1 MKNHKFAVVAALALG
16 VLEIAA
22 PAKATTY
29 TATINTSA
37 LAGSAVQFAWDL
49 IGNGAQANT
58 VTISNF
64 STDGTIS
71 PAANTGNVTGSLPA
85 NVALSDAGS
94 FFNEYLFNIT
104 LGTFLTF
111 SFTPTDNFT
120 GVQPTGF
127 SGLFVD
133 PATNFQLFPT
143 TDPTGADVLF
153 LLTIDGVTPGG
164 DLAVYS
170 APGGEVS
177 IAVAVPEPSTW
188 TMMILGF
195 VGVGAMASRRR
206 KNVAL
211 AA

>member
-1 MKNHKFAVVAALALG
+1 MKNNGIVAAVVLAALALTG
-16 VLEIAA
+16 

-29 TATINTSA
+29 TATIDTSG
-37 LAGSAVQFAWDL
+37 LAGTSVQFAWDL

-71 PAANTGNVTGSLPA
+71 PATNQGGVAGSLPG
-85 NVALSDAGS
+85 NVALTDAAD
-94 FFNEYLFNIT
+94 FFSELLINIK

-111 SFTPTDNFT
+111 SFTPTDNYP
-120 GVQPTGF
+120 GIQPTGF

-143 TDPTGADVLF
+143 TGPADVLF
-153 LLTIDGVTPGG
+153 LLTIDGLTPGG
-164 DLAVYS
+164 KLDVYS
-170 APGGEVS
+170 AVNGDVA

-188 TMMILGF
+188 AMMILGF
-195 VGVGAMASRRR
+195 AGVGAMACRRR
-206 KNVAL
+206 KVAAI